1 MKRSGF
7 ISILGFSFLLFPRT
21 AEAFSN
27 SYQCTA
33 EAETTVGYAPASM
46 RVETE
51 AGKVKNSY
59 SVRLAGVISGATVLQ
74 AQQVVPMVKVAAT
87 RNVIW
92 FSEKA
97 SAGTVI
103 VSTLFEKDNIR
114 PVTLINTKSYDFSG
128 AVSFTAFY
136 TCHSN

>member
-1 MKRSGF
+1 MKRFGF
-7 ISILGFSFLLFPRT
+7 LSMLGFSFLIFAPT
-21 AEAFSN
+21 TEALNN

-33 EAETTVGYAPASM
+33 EAETSVGYAPASI

-51 AGKVKNSY
+51 AGKVKKPY
-59 SVRLAGVISGATVLQ
+59 SVRLAGVVTNATVFH
-74 AQQVVPMVKVAAT
+74 AQQVVPLVKLGNT

-103 VSTLFEKDNIR
+103 IWTLLEQDDIR
-114 PVTLINTKSYDFSG
+114 PVTLISTKSYDFSG

-136 TCHSN
+136 TCN

>member
-1 MKRSGF
+1 MKRFGF
-7 ISILGFSFLLFPRT
+7 LGILGLSFLSLVPT
-21 AEAFSN
+21 VEALN
-27 SYQCTA
+27 NTYQCTA
-33 EAETTVGYAPASM
+33 KAETSVGYAPAST

-51 AGKVKNSY
+51 AGKVKKPY
-59 SVRLAGVISGATVLQ
+59 SVRLAGVVTGATVLH
-74 AQQVVPMVKVAAT
+74 AQQVVPLVKLVDT

-103 VSTLFEKDNIR
+103 IWTLFEKDDIR
-114 PVTLINTKSYDFSG
+114 PVTLISTKSYDFSG

-136 TCHSN
+136 TCN

>member
-7 ISILGFSFLLFPRT
+7 ISILGFSFLLFAPT
-21 AEAFSN
+21 AEAFTN

-33 EAETTVGYAPASM
+33 EAETTVGYAPASI

-51 AGKVKNSY
+51 AGQVKKPY
-59 SVRLAGVISGATVLQ
+59 SVRVAGVISGATALH
-74 AQQVVPMVKVAAT
+74 AQQVVPLVRVADA

-103 VSTLFEKDNIR
+103 IWTLFDKDDIR
-114 PVTLINTKSYDFSG
+114 PVTLISTKSYDFSG

-136 TCHSN
+136 TCH